1 MFRDYENRY
10 LVISVVLVLALTG
23 LVAWYEVAYRTMDS
37 WPETVTSIG
46 QGVASAIAV
55 VVTILASVEVIM
67 LFSEKYKARRFEEGR
82 EEGKNEGRLVE
93 RQEHQNR
100 LNEAYERF
108 GIVLDGVQTLPR
120 TPEVEEFLSGK
131 SDRRTS

>member
-55 VVTILASVEVIM
+55 VVTILASMEVIM
-67 LFSEKYKARRFEEGR
+67 LFSEKYKARRFE
-82 EEGKNEGRLVE
+82 EGRLVE

>member
-1 MFRDYENRY
+1 MFRDHENRY

-67 LFSEKYKARRFEEGR
+67 LFSEKYKARRFEEG
-82 EEGKNEGRLVE
+82 KLAGRQDQLD
-93 RQEHQNR
+93 R
-100 LNEAYERF
+100 LTEAYERF
-108 GIVLDGVQTLPR
+108 GIVVDGVQMLPR
-120 TPEVEEFLSGK
+120 TPEVEEFLSGT